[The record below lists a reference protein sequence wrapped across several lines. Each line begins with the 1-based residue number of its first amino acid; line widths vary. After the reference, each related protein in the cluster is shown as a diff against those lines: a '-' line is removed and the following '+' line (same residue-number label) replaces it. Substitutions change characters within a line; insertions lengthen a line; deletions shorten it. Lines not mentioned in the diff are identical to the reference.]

1 MIAATHSLSYVIEAS
16 LLFIPLIL
24 WIILVAYVFR
34 DLFRNAEMS
43 GVKKAWWVLAQFVLP
58 LVGCLLYFLIHGGS
72 MDQGATQLAA
82 AHEETEAIRA
92 AQIALE
98 SHAAEAL
105 EMAHAAFAAQ
115 SDQSELV
122 AQAAQDAKAAQAAL
136 ALQNEEMLALAQ
148 ATQT

>member
-82 AHEETEAIRA
+82 AARMRSPTSTAS
-92 AQIALE
+92 ALLIDNICNTVT
-98 SHAAEAL
+98 HG
-105 EMAHAAFAAQ
+105 
-115 SDQSELV
+115 
-122 AQAAQDAKAAQAAL
+122 
-136 ALQNEEMLALAQ
+136 
-148 ATQT
+148 